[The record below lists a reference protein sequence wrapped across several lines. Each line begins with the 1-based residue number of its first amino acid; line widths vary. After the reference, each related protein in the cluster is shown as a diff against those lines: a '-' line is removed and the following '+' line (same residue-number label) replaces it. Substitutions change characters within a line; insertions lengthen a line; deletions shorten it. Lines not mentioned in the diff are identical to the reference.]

1 MLEINIRVYFQKKET
16 GLFPDYHGQI
26 KLLETELEGKAKA
39 CLDSADDLPVCQY
52 YTISPLAYME
62 ARQMR
67 RMHAGKSVMCVNESI
82 SRYVRDCGESWCLPR
97 TVKCLIYRYL
107 KGYLNSLDY
116 IVVQNQ
122 TVEEELKQEG
132 VDKPQF
138 FLINPKESDGHRL
151 AQKWLDFYHMLEA
164 A

>member
-26 KLLETELEGKAKA
+26 KMLETDLAGKAEA
-39 CLDSADDLPVCQY
+39 SVDSSDDLPVCQY
-52 YTISPLAYME
+52 YTVSPLAYME

-67 RMHAGKSVMCVNESI
+67 RMHAGKSVICVKEGI
-82 SRYVRDCGESWCLPR
+82 CQYVRDCGESWCLPR
-97 TVKCLIYRYL
+97 AVRSLMYRYL

-116 IVVQNQ
+116 IVVQDQ
-122 TVEEELKQEG
+122 AVEEELRQEG

-138 FLINPKESDGHRL
+138 YLICPEERDGRRL
-151 AQKWLDFYHMLEA
+151 AQQWLDFYRMLEA